1 MDDLQANRA
10 LQPTPQVRGSTRTS
24 GASMDSGLLVAVILF
39 LIAGGLFG
47 ISFAA
52 RRRAPAEMGL
62 VPVCEQMCSGRVGW
76 FMGANYPAIRLSLY
90 DAFLVVGFFG
100 PVVVPYTDI
109 VRAEIQSVLFS
120 SRLVIQTKRGIT
132 FRLSVK
138 DPQYVLKLLRRT

>member
-1 MDDLQANRA
+1 
-10 LQPTPQVRGSTRTS
+10 
-24 GASMDSGLLVAVILF
+24 MDSGLLVVAILS
-39 LIAGGLFG
+39 LIAAGLFG

-52 RRRAPAEMGL
+52 RRRAPAEMNL
-62 VPVCEQMCSGRVGW
+62 VPVYEQMCSGRIGW

-90 DAFLVVGFFG
+90 DAFLVVGFWG

-120 SRLVIQTKRGIT
+120 SRLVIETRSGTT

-138 DPQYVLKLLRRT
+138 DPRYVLKLLRRS

>member
-1 MDDLQANRA
+1 MD
-10 LQPTPQVRGSTRTS
+10 P
-24 GASMDSGLLVAVILF
+24 GLLVVAILS
-39 LIAGGLFG
+39 LIAAGLFG
-47 ISFAA
+47 ISVAA
-52 RRRAPAEMGL
+52 RLRAPAEMSL
-62 VPVCEQMCSGRVGW
+62 VPVYEQMCSGRIGW

-90 DAFLVVGFFG
+90 DAFLVVGFCG

-120 SRLVIQTKRGIT
+120 SRLVIETKSGTT